1 MKSLRFVAAVLLA
14 GGLSACSSSS
24 TGPSVASV
32 TVTPSTYTLTAAGA
46 TVQFSAS
53 AVDGTGK
60 SVTGTVTWSSSNDS
74 VATVSAS
81 GMATAVAD
89 GSVQVTAT
97 VGGVTGSATLTVSTS
112 QSQACT
118 QPTTVSL
125 AVGEYQAFPSTDCLI
140 LPSGSNGDRY
150 RVTVLDPM
158 GTPAD
163 GANPTT
169 DTTTATLKV
178 TGLGVA
184 AAPAA
189 QVAQAAAPVARPF
202 MSSAEQ
208 MTLLHAVQAEKAAEE
223 IEARRLT
230 RDAALLAGM
239 PRSGVL
245 PARQATAP
253 SLAPA
258 ATTLPNTL
266 RFDTVTSTCTA
277 RTPAATDSA
286 TANLLYQNADMGVYQ
301 DSVQE
306 TTTPV
311 SAADAKLMADYY
323 SSYAKAMITSYFGA
337 NPDID
342 NNGKL
347 IVLVTPVASGNTAA
361 FVWPGDL
368 VARFDSIGNPVC
380 PTSNERDMIYFN
392 ADLIRQIDSSPP
404 DWQALPTVAHEAKHV
419 VSLYDR
425 LVNGTFH
432 PTWVEEGTAEISGE
446 MSSRIAWA
454 ANGGPAVGAQVTYSD
469 FQSSGVNEY
478 DYGVLLRLART
489 VYYLSSQPNGL
500 IVAPTGAEPNESVY
514 GSGWH
519 FFRWL
524 GDGYGNAS
532 TPMADSSFFRQ
543 QTDSVT
549 PAGTAGLQSIT
560 GQSFPTLV
568 NQFIAAISLDGSSA
582 PAPQHPFSTYDFVT
596 ATDILQSQY
605 QPSGQ
610 YPWPVTTSN
619 GVLTKSFA
627 TATYAG
633 PIGAWGIRIH
643 DFVSNGTGTGAQIQ
657 TFLSSPGTVVVVRLN

>member
-1 MKSLRFVAAVLLA
+1 
-14 GGLSACSSSS
+14 
-24 TGPSVASV
+24 
-32 TVTPSTYTLTAAGA
+32 
-46 TVQFSAS
+46 
-53 AVDGTGK
+53 K
-60 SVTGTVTWSSSNDS
+60 SVTGAVTWSSSNAS
-74 VATVSAS
+74 VATISTS

-150 RVTVLDPM
+150 RVAVLDTM
-158 GTPAD
+158 GTTAD
-163 GANPTT
+163 AANPTT

-189 QVAQAAAPVARPF
+189 QVVAPAMQAPIPG
-202 MSSAEQ
+202 
-208 MTLLHAVQAEKAAEE
+208 LDVQALLKAVRSEKAAEE

-230 RDAALLAGM
+230 RDAALMAGM
-239 PRSGVL
+239 PRSAVL
-245 PARQATAP
+245 PARQAIAP

-286 TANLLYQNADMGVYQ
+286 TANLLYQNADMAIYQ

-347 IVLVTPVASGNTAA
+347 IVLVSPVASGNTAA
-361 FVWPGDL
+361 FVWTGDL
-368 VARFDSIGNPVC
+368 VSQSAC
-380 PTSNERDMIYFN
+380 PSSNERDMIYFN
-392 ADLIRQIDSSPP
+392 ADLIRQIDSSPQN
-404 DWQALPTVAHEAKHV
+404 WQALPTVAHEAKHV

-489 VYYLSSQPNGL
+489 VFYLSSQPNGL
-500 IVAPTGAEPNESVY
+500 IVAPTGADPNESIY

-543 QTDSVT
+543 QTDSLT

-568 NQFIAAISLDGSSA
+568 KQFIAAISLDGSSA
-582 PAPQHPFSTYDFVT
+582 PAPQHAFSTYDFVT
-596 ATDILQSQY
+596 ATNILATGT
-605 QPSGQ
+605 QPDGQ

>member
-1 MKSLRFVAAVLLA
+1 MYVRLAFAVAA
-14 GGLSACSSSS
+14 
-24 TGPSVASV
+24 
-32 TVTPSTYTLTAAGA
+32 TAI
-46 TVQFSAS
+46 T
-53 AVDGTGK
+53 
-60 SVTGTVTWSSSNDS
+60 
-74 VATVSAS
+74 
-81 GMATAVAD
+81 
-89 GSVQVTAT
+89 
-97 VGGVTGSATLTVSTS
+97 
-112 QSQACT
+112 
-118 QPTTVSL
+118 
-125 AVGEYQAFPSTDCLI
+125 
-140 LPSGSNGDRY
+140 
-150 RVTVLDPM
+150 
-158 GTPAD
+158 
-163 GANPTT
+163 
-169 DTTTATLKV
+169 
-178 TGLGVA
+178 
-184 AAPAA
+184 
-189 QVAQAAAPVARPF
+189 
-202 MSSAEQ
+202 
-208 MTLLHAVQAEKAAEE
+208 
-223 IEARRLT
+223 
-230 RDAALLAGM
+230 
-239 PRSGVL
+239 
-245 PARQATAP
+245 
-253 SLAPA
+253 LAPA

-277 RTPAATDSA
+277 AASDSA
-286 TANLLYQNADMGVYQ
+286 TANLLYQNADMAIYQ

-342 NNGKL
+342 GNGKL
-347 IVLVTPVASGNTAA
+347 IVLVSPVVSGNEAA
-361 FVWPGDL
+361 FVWTGDL
-368 VARFDSIGNPVC
+368 VTRSGPHGC
-380 PTSNERDMIYFN
+380 PSSNERDMIYFN
-392 ADLIRQIDSSPP
+392 AGLIRQIDSSPP

-425 LVNGTFH
+425 LVNRTFH
-432 PTWVEEGTAEISGE
+432 PTWIEEGTAEISGE

-543 QTDSVT
+543 QTDSIT

-560 GQSFPTLV
+560 GQSFATLV

-582 PAPQHPFSTYDFVT
+582 PAPQHAFSTYDFVT
-596 ATDILQSQY
+596 ATDILATGY
-605 QPSGQ
+605 QPDGQ